1 MGYEQA
7 KHAGRKRSGR
17 PYCCLLRAMRTTQER
32 RLWDAEYGRDRR
44 APHRL
49 PNAWWDYLRSDW
61 RHRTWKR
68 HRRSQWKSKP
78 PRGNGDGLFQEAYPA
93 SV

>member
-7 KHAGRKRSGR
+7 KHPGRKWSWKRYG
-17 PYCCLLRAMRTTQER
+17 CLFRAMRTTQECR
-32 RLWDAEYGRDRR
+32 HWDAEYGRDRR

-49 PNAWWDYLRSDW
+49 PNAWCDYVRSDW

-68 HRRSQWKSKP
+68 HRRTQWKPKSP
-78 PRGNGDGLFQEAYPA
+78 VVNNDCLSQVADLA